1 MILFGQYDSPFVRR
15 VAVAL
20 HWYGMPF
27 DHRPWSA
34 FGDAA
39 ALQAVNPLM
48 RVPTL
53 VLDSGEVLVDS
64 VTILDHLDAGAG
76 EAALLPRGGPER
88 RAALRYMALALGV
101 ADKAVALFY
110 ERRMHAQ
117 VADAWDARLRGQ
129 ITATLAVLDRSLKT
143 TWFAAAVSHAD
154 IAMACCWR
162 FLTEAH
168 PSLGLWAYPALAD
181 HAGRM
186 EQTNAFR
193 AHYQVFS
200 PPS

>member
-1 MILFGQYDSPFVRR
+1 MILIGQFDSPYVRR
-15 VAVAL
+15 VGIAL
-20 HWYGMPF
+20 RLYGRPF
-27 DHRPWSA
+27 EHRPWSA

-53 VLDSGEVLVDS
+53 LLDKGEPLVDS
-64 VTILDHLDAGAG
+64 VTILDHLDEQAAD
-76 EAALLPRGGPER
+76 AALLPRRGVAR
-88 RAALRYMALALGV
+88 RQALRYTALAMGV

-110 ERRMHAQ
+110 ERRMHAT
-117 VADAWDARLRGQ
+117 VSDTWEARLLAQ
-129 ITATLAVLDRSLKT
+129 ITTTLAVLDQSLRGA
-143 TWFAAAVSHAD
+143 WFGDTLTHAD

-162 FLTEAH
+162 FLSEAH

-181 HAGRM
+181 HAARL
-186 EQTNAFR
+186 EAIPAFR
-193 AHYQVFS
+193 ETYQIFV